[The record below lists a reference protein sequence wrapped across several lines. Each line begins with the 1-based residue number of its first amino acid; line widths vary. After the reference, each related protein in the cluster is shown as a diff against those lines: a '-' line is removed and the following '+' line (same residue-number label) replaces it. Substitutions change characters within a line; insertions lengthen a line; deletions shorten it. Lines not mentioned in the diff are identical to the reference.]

1 MTAPGTLYI
10 IAAPSGGGKTSL
22 VRALLDNLPD
32 IEVSVS
38 HTTRPPR
45 PGERNGVA
53 YHFVDAATFE
63 HLVQQEVFLEHAR
76 VFDYAYGTSRDTVLA
91 RLELGIDVIL
101 EIDWQGARQVRARL
115 PETVSI
121 FILPDSQAT
130 LRQRLEQRGQDS
142 AAVINRRMQDAV
154 SEMMHYDEFDYLVI
168 NDQFEAALD
177 ALRAIVIAQRQRRV
191 TQSLRH
197 AELLQN
203 LLS

>member
-63 HLVQQEVFLEHAR
+63 RLVQQEVFLEHAR

-91 RLELGIDVIL
+91 RLQLGIDVIL

-142 AAVINRRMQDAV
+142 AAVIERRMQDAV
-154 SEMMHYDEFDYLVI
+154 SEMTHYDEFDYLVI